1 MCICLST
8 AKDHFRKTGTDL
20 SVHIQF
26 GISHLIKRSF
36 PKIVFCFFN
45 RNLTLFYFFQ
55 YFSHIHLF
63 VHLVFLLD
71 LPL

>member
-26 GISHLIKRSF
+26 GIAHFFKRL
-36 PKIVFCFFN
+36 PAKKKLCFFH
-45 RNLTLFYFFQ
+45 RDLSRFYFF
-55 YFSHIHLF
+55 
-63 VHLVFLLD
+63 
-71 LPL
+71 